1 MSLKHLLLFL
11 TLVVA
16 AAAVDAKNFYRFK
29 DSNGRLV
36 VKDYLP
42 NSALKSGYEVINES
56 GRLIERVPAMMTK
69 EEKQAERVRQEKLA
83 KQQAKERKARLHD
96 RMLLRQYR
104 TIDDIKR
111 TEENQ
116 TASLDI
122 NISILNGHNK
132 TLDKKLTDLQS
143 SAANFERKGKAIP
156 KSVLSQ
162 IDATKEQINENN
174 ASIDRYNKQVKAIEE
189 QFKSD
194 LVRFKELQ
202 AMRMVE
208 RYAQDQRS
216 IPTATQM
223 LCENSR
229 ACERSWK
236 LAQIFAHENASN
248 KLEIV
253 TDSLIISSKP
263 QTDEQLGLSITRIP
277 AKENSMQIVLE
288 VQCKDSEAGKKLC
301 DSNTITQLKQE
312 FIQYI
317 SQSEG

>member
-1 MSLKHLLLFL
+1 MSLKHLFLFL

-16 AAAVDAKNFYRFK
+16 ATAVNAKNFYRFK

-42 NSALKSGYEVINES
+42 NSALKSGYEVVNES
-56 GRLIERVPAMMTK
+56 GRLIERVSPMMTD

-83 KQQAKERKARLHD
+83 EQQAKERKARLHD

-116 TASLDI
+116 TASLQI
-122 NISILNGHNK
+122 NISILQGHNK
-132 TLDKKLTDLQS
+132 TLEKKLTDLQS
-143 SAANFERKGKAIP
+143 SAADFERKGKAVP
-156 KSVLSQ
+156 KSILSQ
-162 IDATKEQINENN
+162 IDATKEQVNENH
-174 ASIDRYNKQVKAIEE
+174 ASIARYNSQVKTIEE
-189 QFKSD
+189 QFKND

-208 RYAQDQRS
+208 QYAQDQRS
-216 IPTATQM
+216 VPTATKV

-229 ACERSWK
+229 SCERSWK

-263 QTDEQLGLSITRIP
+263 RSDEQLGLSITRIP
-277 AKENSMQIVLE
+277 AKEDSMQIVLE
-288 VQCKDSEAGKKLC
+288 VQIGRAHV
-301 DSNTITQLKQE
+301 
-312 FIQYI
+312 
-317 SQSEG
+317 

>member
-1 MSLKHLLLFL
+1 MSFKHLLLFL
-11 TLVVA
+11 GLIIVSSS
-16 AAAVDAKNFYRFK
+16 VDAKNYYRFK

-56 GRLIERVPAMMTK
+56 GRVVEKVAPIMTK
-69 EEKQAERVRQEKLA
+69 EEKIAEELRQEKIA
-83 KQQAKERKARLHD
+83 EQQEKERRMRQHD

-116 TASLDI
+116 MASLKI
-122 NISILNGHNK
+122 NISILSSHNK
-132 TLDKKLTDLQS
+132 SLENKLTNLQS
-143 SAANFERKGKAIP
+143 SAANYERKGQAIP
-156 KSVLSQ
+156 KSILTQ
-162 IDATKEQINENN
+162 INATKEQIQENTN
-174 ASIDRYNKQVKAIEE
+174 SIARYESQVEVIKE
-189 QFKSD
+189 QFKND

-202 AMRMVE
+202 AMRLVE
-208 RYAQDQRS
+208 QYADNQRS
-216 IPTATQM
+216 FPTATKVQ
-223 LCENSR
+223 CDSYNS
-229 ACERSWK
+229 CERSWK

-263 QTDEQLGLSITRIP
+263 KSDEQLGLSITRIP
-277 AKENSMQIVLE
+277 ADDDAMQIVLE
-288 VQCKDSEAGKKLC
+288 VQCFDSEAGEKLC
-301 DSNTITQLKQE
+301 QGEKVSLLKSE

-317 SQSEG
+317 SQKSS